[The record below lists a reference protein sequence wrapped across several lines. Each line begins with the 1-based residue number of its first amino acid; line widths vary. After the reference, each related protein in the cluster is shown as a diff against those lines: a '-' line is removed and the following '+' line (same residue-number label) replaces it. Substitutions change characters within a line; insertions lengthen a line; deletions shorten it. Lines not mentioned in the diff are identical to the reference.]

1 MLCRGN
7 LYICLCDRL
16 LLQLKLGMVTTVKD
30 SFVYRLKCLHN
41 FILSLFILISPLS
54 LSLPLF
60 SPPLFTHSTTL
71 LVSGGRSRLHL
82 LDLGS
87 CDVKVLGGGGGG
99 GGKSRESSSPS
110 SAPLCLSLSALG
122 NVILALV
129 NGSKHI
135 PYK

>member
-1 MLCRGN
+1 M
-7 LYICLCDRL
+7 
-16 LLQLKLGMVTTVKD
+16 
-30 SFVYRLKCLHN
+30 
-41 FILSLFILISPLS
+41 
-54 LSLPLF
+54 
-60 SPPLFTHSTTL
+60 

-87 CDVKVLGGGGGG
+87 CDVKLLGGGGGGG
-99 GGKSRESSSPS
+99 GGKSKENSSLG

>member
-1 MLCRGN
+1 M
-7 LYICLCDRL
+7 
-16 LLQLKLGMVTTVKD
+16 
-30 SFVYRLKCLHN
+30 
-41 FILSLFILISPLS
+41 
-54 LSLPLF
+54 
-60 SPPLFTHSTTL
+60 

-87 CDVKVLGGGGGG
+87 CDVKLLGGGGGGG
-99 GGKSRESSSPS
+99 GGKSKENSSLS

>member
-1 MLCRGN
+1 M
-7 LYICLCDRL
+7 
-16 LLQLKLGMVTTVKD
+16 
-30 SFVYRLKCLHN
+30 
-41 FILSLFILISPLS
+41 
-54 LSLPLF
+54 
-60 SPPLFTHSTTL
+60 

-87 CDVKVLGGGGGG
+87 CDVKSLEGAGGGAGG
-99 GGKSRESSSPS
+99 GGKSKENSSPG

-135 PYK
+135 PYR

>member
-1 MLCRGN
+1 MSSHL
-7 LYICLCDRL
+7 
-16 LLQLKLGMVTTVKD
+16 
-30 SFVYRLKCLHN
+30 FLH
-41 FILSLFILISPLS
+41 
-54 LSLPLF
+54 
-60 SPPLFTHSTTL
+60 L

-87 CDVKVLGGGGGG
+87 CDVKELGGGGGG
-99 GGKSRESSSPS
+99 GKNRENSSPS

>member
-1 MLCRGN
+1 M
-7 LYICLCDRL
+7 
-16 LLQLKLGMVTTVKD
+16 
-30 SFVYRLKCLHN
+30 
-41 FILSLFILISPLS
+41 
-54 LSLPLF
+54 
-60 SPPLFTHSTTL
+60 
-71 LVSGGRSRLHL
+71 SGGRSRLHL

-99 GGKSRESSSPS
+99 GGGGKSKENSSPS

-135 PYK
+135 PYKYVRVGVCVCVYGWVWVSGSMTN

>member
-1 MLCRGN
+1 MFPIISLHHPCHFPSAYFSYTIYDTSFN
-7 LYICLCDRL
+7 L
-16 LLQLKLGMVTTVKD
+16 
-30 SFVYRLKCLHN
+30 
-41 FILSLFILISPLS
+41 P
-54 LSLPLF
+54 
-60 SPPLFTHSTTL
+60 
-71 LVSGGRSRLHL
+71 VSGGRSRLHL

-87 CDVKVLGGGGGG
+87 CDVKVLGGGAGGGG
-99 GGKSRESSSPS
+99 GGKSRENSSPS

>member
-1 MLCRGN
+1 MFAWL
-7 LYICLCDRL
+7 D
-16 LLQLKLGMVTTVKD
+16 
-30 SFVYRLKCLHN
+30 KCLRN
-41 FILSLFILISPLS
+41 VKSKYTVGQ
-54 LSLPLF
+54 LPTVTL
-60 SPPLFTHSTTL
+60 THLL

-87 CDVKVLGGGGGG
+87 CDVKLLGGGGG
-99 GGKSRESSSPS
+99 GGKSKETSSLS

>member
-1 MLCRGN
+1 MLFLIISLHLSYPCHFPSAYFSYTVCDTFFN
-7 LYICLCDRL
+7 L
-16 LLQLKLGMVTTVKD
+16 
-30 SFVYRLKCLHN
+30 
-41 FILSLFILISPLS
+41 P
-54 LSLPLF
+54 
-60 SPPLFTHSTTL
+60 
-71 LVSGGRSRLHL
+71 VSGGRSRLHL

-87 CDVKVLGGGGGG
+87 CDVKVLGGGAGGGG
-99 GGKSRESSSPS
+99 GGKSRENSSPG

>member
-1 MLCRGN
+1 MLYE
-7 LYICLCDRL
+7 YINQL
-16 LLQLKLGMVTTVKD
+16 LFD
-30 SFVYRLKCLHN
+30 
-41 FILSLFILISPLS
+41 LIA
-54 LSLPLF
+54 LPLLTAF
-60 SPPLFTHSTTL
+60 SFFIHLRLIFSHL

-87 CDVKVLGGGGGG
+87 CDVKALGGGGGGGGG
-99 GGKSRESSSPS
+99 GGKSRENSSTS

>member
-1 MLCRGN
+1 M
-7 LYICLCDRL
+7 
-16 LLQLKLGMVTTVKD
+16 
-30 SFVYRLKCLHN
+30 
-41 FILSLFILISPLS
+41 
-54 LSLPLF
+54 
-60 SPPLFTHSTTL
+60 
-71 LVSGGRSRLHL
+71 SGGRSRLHL

-99 GGKSRESSSPS
+99 KSRENSSPS

-135 PYK
+135 PYKYVRVGVGVCVCVYGWVCVSGSMTN